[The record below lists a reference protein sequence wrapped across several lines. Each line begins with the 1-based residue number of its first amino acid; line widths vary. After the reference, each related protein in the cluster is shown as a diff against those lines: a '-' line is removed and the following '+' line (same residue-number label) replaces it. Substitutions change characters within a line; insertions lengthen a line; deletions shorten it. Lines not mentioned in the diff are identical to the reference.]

1 MLSLFSGLRKER
13 CFAVQEASFCSFNLL
28 KLFSSCL
35 LHTRDYAKFICVMS
49 LLPSDSV
56 PCFWCHFNPE
66 ALLFLQMLFLDVTT
80 PILFLCLNIYEKCF
94 AQDMTCMEKQKEFK
108 KEFVKKK
115 KKKYYVSLLNGYVE
129 HSCTI
134 RASKASSACPKQ
146 SRCACQ
152 LKPTNMQAVSLLA
165 SQKHSVP
172 ALPVSCFLPAFKLLP
187 SRIS

>member
-13 CFAVQEASFCSFNLL
+13 CFAVQAASFCSFNLL

-35 LHTRDYAKFICVMS
+35 LHTRDYAKFIRVMS

-66 ALLFLQMLFLDVTT
+66 ALLFLQMLFWDVTT

-94 AQDMTCMEKQKEFK
+94 AQDMTCMKKQKEFK

-115 KKKYYVSLLNGYVE
+115 KKKVLCIIIKWV
-129 HSCTI
+129 C
-134 RASKASSACPKQ
+134 RA
-146 SRCACQ
+146 Q
-152 LKPTNMQAVSLLA
+152 LYHQGK
-165 SQKHSVP
+165 
-172 ALPVSCFLPAFKLLP
+172 
-187 SRIS
+187 